1 MLKECLKNEAKFI
14 TLTTDIWTSIATES
28 YLTVTAHI
36 DSDWELQAFVLETI
50 PFPDRHT
57 GINIADK
64 LKGLVKRWEIMDNVM
79 MVSHDQ
85 GSNMKAA
92 MEILREECNWKS
104 LHCAAHCLQLCI
116 LAGFS
121 ISAIDRLSAAKK
133 IVTHF
138 HHSVVASEA
147 LKQKQAQMN
156 MSCKKLVT
164 SCATRWNSTY
174 EMLDRLLKL

>member
-1 MLKECLKNEAKFI
+1 MKNEAKFI

-28 YLTVTAHI
+28 YITVTAHYI
-36 DSDWELQAFVLETI
+36 DDNWELQAFVLETM

-64 LKGLVKRWEIMDNVM
+64 LKGLVERWEIMDNAG

-85 GSNMKAA
+85 ASNMKAA
-92 MEILREECNWKS
+92 MEILHEECNWKS
-104 LHCAAHCLQLCI
+104 LYCAAHCLQLCI

-121 ISAIDRLSAAKK
+121 ISAIDRLLSAAKK

-138 HHSVVASEA
+138 HQSPQCSSIRSP
-147 LKQKQAQMN
+147 KTK
-156 MSCKKLVT
+156 T
-164 SCATRWNSTY
+164 STD
-174 EMLDRLLKL
+174 EHVL